1 MARKRWHLT
10 VAGTACGS
18 GLEITVCASV
28 TLCSAL
34 GRVLVPGVQVLGSFS
49 LPVMVNMGKPKG
61 KANTGTMRQSW
72 KVGGA
77 QALSSSV
84 PDAPPSPQRAL
95 RMSLPSGSP
104 SGVRMTLGPLS
115 WQETFTPASPG
126 SYAENK

>member
-18 GLEITVCASV
+18 GLEITMCASV

-72 KVGGA
+72 EVGGA

-84 PDAPPSPQRAL
+84 PAAPQRAL

-104 SGVRMTLGPLS
+104 SGERMTLGPLS
-115 WQETFTPASPG
+115 CQETFTPASPG